1 MTAAPAAPAVAPPSV
16 TPGARGRPER
26 GEAELEER
34 QDLLPGPQDG
44 PCAGGPEGGDLLG
57 EGGGPQE
64 VEQAS
69 GLHLLQ
75 DQHLGRDSVQGLEQ
89 HCLHVDS

>member
-1 MTAAPAAPAVAPPSV
+1 MRSIFNFESTSSTEQP
-16 TPGARGRPER
+16 RCK
-26 GEAELEER
+26 
-34 QDLLPGPQDG
+34 DLLPGPQDG